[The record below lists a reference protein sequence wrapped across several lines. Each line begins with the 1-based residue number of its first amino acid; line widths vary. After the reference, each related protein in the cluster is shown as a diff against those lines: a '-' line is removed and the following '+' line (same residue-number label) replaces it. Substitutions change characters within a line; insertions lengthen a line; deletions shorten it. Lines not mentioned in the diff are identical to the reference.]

1 MRIKY
6 KKDVNMF
13 KKILAL
19 VLCAV
24 MAFSI
29 SVPAFAKMPGAEIVS
44 EAWCVADAK
53 TGQVIIGGNEN
64 KKMEPASITKILTC
78 AMALERLDPSQEYTF
93 SKEAASYDYASTH
106 LAFSE
111 GETCK
116 IEDLL
121 YGAMVE
127 SANDCAMGLADAA
140 AGSQLAFVRLMNE
153 KLAELGC
160 TGSHFSNVTG
170 MPEMNHY
177 TTARDMVIITKY
189 ALSVPGFMTYFSA
202 WEWTIPKTNK
212 NSERTFGT
220 HHAMIVGSANNG
232 TFGYDYATGGKL
244 GWTEEAMHTAVT
256 TATNGEMELICVVMK
271 SKHKNAKY
279 KDSTALL
286 NYCFDNFK
294 SVEIPVTVKK
304 SKLTVYDGESKY
316 GEMTVY
322 PMAAMNVLLTEDM
335 KASDVTVKANIPEY
349 CQLSEVSKVALDIS
363 FAKTSE
369 NMSTGNFT
377 ISPEYHIVKESSVI
391 SSDAEFENEK
401 STFRW
406 WIFILIPVGVIGA
419 FVVIILIIRAYN
431 IKKYKKLR
439 RHRHYRRLG
448 HDR

>member
-1 MRIKY
+1 
-6 KKDVNMF
+6 MF
-13 KKILAL
+13 KKFVSLFLSLITVISLA
-19 VLCAV
+19 
-24 MAFSI
+24 
-29 SVPAFAKMPGAEIVS
+29 VPAFGAMPSSEIIS
-44 EAWCVADAK
+44 ETWCVMDAK
-53 TGQVIIGGNEN
+53 TGQILIGGNEN
-64 KKMEPASITKILTC
+64 AKREPASITKILTC
-78 AMALERLDPSQEYTF
+78 AMALERLDPKAEYTF
-93 SKEAASYDYASTH
+93 SKEAASYDKASTH

-127 SANDCAMGLADAA
+127 SANDCAMALADAS

-160 TGSHFSNVTG
+160 TGSHFSNATG

-177 TTARDMVIITKY
+177 STARDMAVITKY

-220 HHAMIVGSANNG
+220 HHSMIVGSQYNA
-232 TFGYDYATGGKL
+232 THGYDYATGGKL

-256 TATNGEMELICVVMK
+256 TASNGEMDLICVVMK
-271 SKHKNAKY
+271 SKNKNAKY
-279 KDSTALL
+279 KDSRLL
-286 NYCFDNFK
+286 LDYCFNNFK

-304 SKLTVYDGESKY
+304 SKLNVYENENLY

-322 PMAAMNVLLTEDM
+322 PMAAINILLTEDM
-335 KASDVTVKANIPEY
+335 SASDVSVKTNIPES
-349 CQLSEVSKVALDIS
+349 CQLSEVSGVALEVS
-363 FAKTSE
+363 FNKTSE
-369 NMSTGNFT
+369 NMTNSLFT

-391 SSDAEFENEK
+391 SSDSEIKNEE

-406 WIFILIPVGVIGA
+406 WIFIAIPFGILGALVI
-419 FVVIILIIRAYN
+419 IILIIRAYN
-431 IKKYKKLR
+431 IRKYNRLR
-439 RHRHYRRLG
+439 KHRHYRRLG

>member
-1 MRIKY
+1 
-6 KKDVNMF
+6 MF
-13 KKILAL
+13 KKFVSLFLSLITIISLA
-19 VLCAV
+19 
-24 MAFSI
+24 
-29 SVPAFAKMPGAEIVS
+29 VPAFGAMPSSEIIS
-44 EAWCVADAK
+44 ETWCVMDAK
-53 TGQVIIGGNEN
+53 TGQILIGGNEN
-64 KKMEPASITKILTC
+64 AKREPASITKILTC
-78 AMALERLDPSQEYTF
+78 AMALERLDPKAEYTF
-93 SKEAASYDYASTH
+93 SKEAASYDKASTH

-127 SANDCAMGLADAA
+127 SANDCAMALADAS

-160 TGSHFSNVTG
+160 TGSHFSNATG

-177 TTARDMVIITKY
+177 STARDMAVITKY

-212 NSERTFGT
+212 NGERTFGT
-220 HHAMIVGSANNG
+220 HHSMIVGSQYNA
-232 TFGYDYATGGKL
+232 THGYDYATGGKL

-256 TATNGEMELICVVMK
+256 TASNGEMDLICVVMK
-271 SKHKNAKY
+271 SKNKNAKY
-279 KDSTALL
+279 KDSRLL
-286 NYCFDNFK
+286 LDYCFNNFK

-304 SKLTVYDGESKY
+304 SKLNVYEGDSLY

-322 PMAAMNVLLTEDM
+322 PMAAINILLTEDM
-335 KASDVTVKANIPEY
+335 SASDVSVKTNIPES
-349 CQLSEVSKVALDIS
+349 CQLSEVSGVALEVS
-363 FAKTSE
+363 FNKTSE
-369 NMSTGNFT
+369 NMTNSLFT

-391 SSDAEFENEK
+391 SSDSEIKNEE

-406 WIFILIPVGVIGA
+406 WIFIAIPFGILGALVI
-419 FVVIILIIRAYN
+419 IILIIRAYN
-431 IKKYKKLR
+431 IRKYNRLR
-439 RHRHYRRLG
+439 KHRHYRRLG

>member
-1 MRIKY
+1 
-6 KKDVNMF
+6 MF
-13 KKILAL
+13 KKIVSLI
-19 VLCAV
+19 LCA
-24 MAFSI
+24 ATAL
-29 SVPAFAKMPGAEIVS
+29 SVSVTSLAAPSFEIVS

-53 TGQVIIGGNEN
+53 TGQIIIGGNEN

-78 AMALERLDPSQEYTF
+78 AMALERLDPSAKYTF

-106 LAFSE
+106 LAFVE
-111 GETCK
+111 GETCTV
-116 IEDLL
+116 EDLL

-140 AGSQLAFVRLMNE
+140 AGSQLDFVRLMNE

-177 TTARDMVIITKY
+177 TTARDMAIITKY
-189 ALSVPGFMTYFSA
+189 ALSVPGFETYFSA
-202 WEWTIPKTNK
+202 WEWTIPETNK
-212 NSERTFGT
+212 NSERRFGT
-220 HHAMIVGSANNG
+220 HHAMIVGSENNG

-256 TATNGEMELICVVMK
+256 AATDGNMELICVVMK

-286 NYCFDNFK
+286 DYCFDNFK
-294 SVEIPVTVKK
+294 SVEIPVSVKK
-304 SKLTVYDGESKY
+304 SELNVYEDENLFGK
-316 GEMTVY
+316 MTVY
-322 PMAAMNVLLTEDM
+322 PMASINVLLTDDVSS
-335 KASDVTVKANIPEY
+335 SDVSVKVNIPEY
-349 CQLSEVSKVALDIS
+349 CQLSEVSSVALEVS
-363 FAKTSE
+363 FGKKSE
-369 NMSTGNFT
+369 NMSTGSFSV
-377 ISPEYHIVKESSVI
+377 SPEYHIVKESSVI
-391 SSDAEFENEK
+391 SSDSEMKNDK

-406 WIFILIPVGVIGA
+406 WIFILIPLGVIGA

-431 IKKYKKLR
+431 IRKYKKLR

>member
-1 MRIKY
+1 
-6 KKDVNMF
+6 MF
-13 KKILAL
+13 KKFVSLFLSLITIISLA
-19 VLCAV
+19 
-24 MAFSI
+24 
-29 SVPAFAKMPGAEIVS
+29 VPAFGAMPSSEIIS
-44 EAWCVADAK
+44 ETWCVMDAK
-53 TGQVIIGGNEN
+53 TGQILIGGNEN
-64 KKMEPASITKILTC
+64 AKREPASITKILTC
-78 AMALERLDPSQEYTF
+78 AMALERLDPKAEYTF
-93 SKEAASYDYASTH
+93 SEEAASYDKASTH

-127 SANDCAMGLADAA
+127 SANDCAMALADAS

-160 TGSHFSNVTG
+160 TGSHFSNATG

-177 TTARDMVIITKY
+177 STARDMAIITKY

-220 HHAMIVGSANNG
+220 HHAMIVGSQYNPTN
-232 TFGYDYATGGKL
+232 GYDYATGGKL

-256 TATNGEMELICVVMK
+256 TASNGEMDLICVVMK
-271 SKHKNAKY
+271 SKNKNAKY
-279 KDSTALL
+279 KDSRLL
-286 NYCFDNFK
+286 LDYCFNNFK

-304 SKLTVYDGESKY
+304 SKLNVYEGDSLY

-322 PMAAMNVLLTEDM
+322 PMAAINILLTEDM
-335 KASDVTVKANIPEY
+335 SASDVSVKTNIPES
-349 CQLSEVSKVALDIS
+349 CQLSEVSGVALEVS
-363 FAKTSE
+363 FNKTSE
-369 NMSTGNFT
+369 NMTNSLFT

-391 SSDAEFENEK
+391 SSDSEIKNEE

-406 WIFILIPVGVIGA
+406 WIFIAIPFGILGALVI
-419 FVVIILIIRAYN
+419 IILIIRAYN
-431 IKKYKKLR
+431 IRKYNRLR
-439 RHRHYRRLG
+439 KHRHYRRLG

>member
-1 MRIKY
+1 
-6 KKDVNMF
+6 MF
-13 KKILAL
+13 KKFVSLFLSLITIISLA
-19 VLCAV
+19 
-24 MAFSI
+24 
-29 SVPAFAKMPGAEIVS
+29 VPAFGAMPSSEIVS
-44 EAWCVADAK
+44 ETWCVMDAK
-53 TGQVIIGGNEN
+53 TGQILIGGNEN
-64 KKMEPASITKILTC
+64 AKREPASITKILTC
-78 AMALERLDPSQEYTF
+78 AMALERLDPKAEYTF
-93 SKEAASYDYASTH
+93 SKEAASYDKASTH

-111 GETCK
+111 GETCT

-127 SANDCAMGLADAA
+127 SANDCAMALADAS

-160 TGSHFSNVTG
+160 TGSHFSNATG

-177 TTARDMVIITKY
+177 STARDMAVITKY

-220 HHAMIVGSANNG
+220 HHSMIVGSQYNA
-232 TFGYDYATGGKL
+232 THGYDYATGGKL

-256 TATNGEMELICVVMK
+256 TASNGEMDLICVVMK
-271 SKHKNAKY
+271 SKNKNAKY
-279 KDSTALL
+279 KDSRLL
-286 NYCFDNFK
+286 LDYCFNNFK

-304 SKLTVYDGESKY
+304 SKLNVYEGDSFY

-322 PMAAMNVLLTEDM
+322 PMAAINILLTEDM
-335 KASDVTVKANIPEY
+335 SASDVSVKTNIPES
-349 CQLSEVSKVALDIS
+349 CQLSEVSGVALEVS
-363 FAKTSE
+363 FNKTSE
-369 NMSTGNFT
+369 NMTNSLFT

-391 SSDAEFENEK
+391 SSDSEIKNEE

-406 WIFILIPVGVIGA
+406 WIFIAIPFGILGALVI
-419 FVVIILIIRAYN
+419 IILIIRAYN
-431 IKKYKKLR
+431 IRKYNRLR
-439 RHRHYRRLG
+439 KHRHYRRLG